1 MRHAVQHIDHFETI
15 DLNYVESGQGHI
27 EVDSMHATIE
37 NALKHLRMYSPRKWE
52 VVIKG
57 ARKDHTNVP

>member
-1 MRHAVQHIDHFETI
+1 M
-15 DLNYVESGQGHI
+15 